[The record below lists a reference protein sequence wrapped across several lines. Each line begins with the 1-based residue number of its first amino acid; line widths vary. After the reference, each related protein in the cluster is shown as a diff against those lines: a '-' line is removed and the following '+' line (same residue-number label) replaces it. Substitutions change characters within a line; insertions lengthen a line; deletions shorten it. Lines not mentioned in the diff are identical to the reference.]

1 MNNVILVIVTAL
13 ISGLLATI
21 VTIWWQRKSELR
33 KEKMKIFETLMA
45 YRYMIFAQECVNAL
59 NSIDVVFYK
68 DSAVRKAYSDF
79 LQEAAKKPEFNPNIP
94 DKHLKL
100 LEEMSKSLGL
110 KDIHWDDIKQSYYP
124 SGLSEKIMEES
135 LLRKMQI
142 QSVSTELTQE
152 QAPQNT
158 PTNNQFTEQ
167 MVAQLLPTLLQNPE
181 SLKMLMELSKNKPNS
196 DE

>member
-1 MNNVILVIVTAL
+1 
-13 ISGLLATI
+13 
-21 VTIWWQRKSELR
+21 
-33 KEKMKIFETLMA
+33 MA

-158 PTNNQFTEQ
+158 PSNNQFNEQ
-167 MVAQLLPTLLQNPE
+167 MVAQLLPALLQNPE
-181 SLKMLMELSKNKPNS
+181 SLKMLIELGKNSPNS
-196 DE
+196 NE